1 MRCISAAVVAM
12 LAVAPAGAE
21 SVPLPKERPASQNG
35 RTAPAPL
42 PLAPAVELK
51 DVSFGSLAA
60 SPSACDRRRSELAQF
75 TPMQGVVGPGECG
88 AADVVR
94 LDAGMM
100 RDRTRVPLNPPA
112 VLRCQMAEAVAHF
125 LRDDVA
131 PAAAE
136 LGGALSGIVNYNSYE
151 CRGRNRVA
159 GARISEHG
167 KGNAIDIRG
176 IRLGNGTVVDW
187 TSPIVTKDFR
197 ERIRLAAC
205 DRFNT
210 VLGPGSDSYH
220 ESHIHLD
227 LIQRRGGYR
236 MCQWAVREPGEAPP
250 PAVARKLPKFT
261 PVQHADGAAVGV
273 IPPPPSSPR
282 GRAAQSASCRADQ
295 ACPPEA
301 SPRQARAPR
310 RAAARRSEVPLVMFR
325 W

>member
-1 MRCISAAVVAM
+1 MKVLSACVVAVLVVSSAA
-12 LAVAPAGAE
+12 AE
-21 SVPLPKERPASQNG
+21 TVPIPKERPAGQNE
-35 RTAPAPL
+35 RSVPAPAPL
-42 PLAPAVELK
+42 PPAPALELK
-51 DVSFGSLAA
+51 DVSFGSLTP
-60 SPSACDRRRSELAQF
+60 SPSACDRRLSELAQF
-75 TPMQGVVGPGECG
+75 TPMQGMVGPGECG
-88 AADVVR
+88 AAEMVKLEAVM
-94 LDAGMM
+94 L
-100 RDRTRVPLNPPA
+100 RDRTRVSLNPPA

-125 LRDDVA
+125 MRDEVA

-136 LGGALSGIVNYNSYE
+136 LGGGLSAVVGYNSYE

-227 LIQRRGGYR
+227 LAQRARGYK
-236 MCQWAVREPGEAPP
+236 MCQWDVREPPV
-250 PAVARKLPKFT
+250 AVQVPLPKER
-261 PVQHADGAAVGV
+261 PAEADG
-273 IPPPPSSPR
+273 
-282 GRAAQSASCRADQ
+282 
-295 ACPPEA
+295 E
-301 SPRQARAPR
+301 
-310 RAAARRSEVPLVMFR
+310 
-325 W
+325 